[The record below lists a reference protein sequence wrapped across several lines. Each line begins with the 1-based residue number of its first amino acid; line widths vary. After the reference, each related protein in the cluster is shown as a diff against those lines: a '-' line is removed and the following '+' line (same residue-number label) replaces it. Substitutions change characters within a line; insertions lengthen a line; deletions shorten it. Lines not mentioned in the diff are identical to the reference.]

1 MMRATKENILDY
13 LREIK
18 NELYKDGIV
27 SLALFGSFARGEQ
40 GIYSDIDIAI
50 LKEKD
55 YLQKRD
61 AYSYFNEV
69 EKIKQMI
76 YKKFHRNSD
85 IFDLASDSSMKYTIS
100 KDLLYV

>member
-1 MMRATKENILDY
+1 MRASKENILDY

-18 NELYKDGIV
+18 GELYKDGIV

-61 AYSYFNEV
+61 AYTYFNEV

-76 YKKFHRNSD
+76 YNKFHRNSD
-85 IFDLASDSSMKYTIS
+85 VFDLDSNSSMKYTIS